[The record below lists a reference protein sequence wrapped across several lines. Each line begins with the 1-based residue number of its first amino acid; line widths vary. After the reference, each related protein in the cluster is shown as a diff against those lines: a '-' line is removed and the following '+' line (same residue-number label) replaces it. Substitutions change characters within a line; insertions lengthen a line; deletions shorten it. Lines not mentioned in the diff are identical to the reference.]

1 MKNTIYVEG
10 IKRYL
15 MSKSGVNS
23 IVARLSA
30 KYKMLPQQFI
40 RKGDDEIIV
49 IPRFGIGDA
58 CLEGPGVGLVF
69 FHADRLVVMARLA
82 KTVIGE
88 GFRVAMELID
98 RAFPNGFVGVT
109 DAGGHSVPKRGF

>member
-1 MKNTIYVEG
+1 MKNTIYIEG

-40 RKGDDEIIV
+40 RRGDDEIIIV
-49 IPRFGIGDA
+49 CKSNLDKDIYD
-58 CLEGPGVGLVF
+58 LESITNEINDML
-69 FHADRLVVMARLA
+69 LLN
-82 KTVIGE
+82 
-88 GFRVAMELID
+88 L
-98 RAFPNGFVGVT
+98 
-109 DAGGHSVPKRGF
+109 

>member
-1 MKNTIYVEG
+1 MKNTIYIEG

-40 RKGDDEIIV
+40 RKDDDEIIIV
-49 IPRFGIGDA
+49 CESNLSEDMYD
-58 CLEGPGVGLVF
+58 LENIANEINDML
-69 FHADRLVVMARLA
+69 LLS
-82 KTVIGE
+82 K
-88 GFRVAMELID
+88 
-98 RAFPNGFVGVT
+98 
-109 DAGGHSVPKRGF
+109 

>member
-40 RKGDDEIIV
+40 RRGDDEIIIV
-49 IPRFGIGDA
+49 CKSNLDEDIYD
-58 CLEGPGVGLVF
+58 LESIANEINDML
-69 FHADRLVVMARLA
+69 LLS
-82 KTVIGE
+82 K
-88 GFRVAMELID
+88 
-98 RAFPNGFVGVT
+98 
-109 DAGGHSVPKRGF
+109 

>member
-15 MSKSGVNS
+15 MSESGVTS

-40 RKGDDEIIV
+40 RIGDDEIVIV
-49 IPRFGIGDA
+49 
-58 CLEGPGVGLVF
+58 C
-69 FHADRLVVMARLA
+69 
-82 KTVIGE
+82 KS
-88 GFRVAMELID
+88 
-98 RAFPNGFVGVT
+98 N
-109 DAGGHSVPKRGF
+109 

>member
-15 MSKSGVNS
+15 IGENGVTS

-40 RKGDDEIIV
+40 RVGDDEIVIV
-49 IPRFGIGDA
+49 CKSNLSKSMYD
-58 CLEGPGVGLVF
+58 LESIANEINDML
-69 FHADRLVVMARLA
+69 LLS
-82 KTVIGE
+82 K
-88 GFRVAMELID
+88 
-98 RAFPNGFVGVT
+98 
-109 DAGGHSVPKRGF
+109 

>member
-15 MSKSGVNS
+15 IGEAGVTP
-23 IVARLSA
+23 IVARLTA

-49 IPRFGIGDA
+49 VCKSNLSENMFD
-58 CLEGPGVGLVF
+58 LESI
-69 FHADRLVVMARLA
+69 AN
-82 KTVIGE
+82 
-88 GFRVAMELID
+88 ELND
-98 RAFPNGFVGVT
+98 MLLL
-109 DAGGHSVPKRGF
+109 SK

>member
-40 RKGDDEIIV
+40 RKGDDEIIIV
-49 IPRFGIGDA
+49 CKSNLDEDIYD
-58 CLEGPGVGLVF
+58 LESIANEINDML
-69 FHADRLVVMARLA
+69 LLS
-82 KTVIGE
+82 K
-88 GFRVAMELID
+88 
-98 RAFPNGFVGVT
+98 
-109 DAGGHSVPKRGF
+109 

>member
-1 MKNTIYVEG
+1 MKNTIYIEG

-40 RKGDDEIIV
+40 RRGDDEIIIV
-49 IPRFGIGDA
+49 CKSNLDEDIYD
-58 CLEGPGVGLVF
+58 LESITNEINDML
-69 FHADRLVVMARLA
+69 LLS
-82 KTVIGE
+82 K
-88 GFRVAMELID
+88 
-98 RAFPNGFVGVT
+98 
-109 DAGGHSVPKRGF
+109 